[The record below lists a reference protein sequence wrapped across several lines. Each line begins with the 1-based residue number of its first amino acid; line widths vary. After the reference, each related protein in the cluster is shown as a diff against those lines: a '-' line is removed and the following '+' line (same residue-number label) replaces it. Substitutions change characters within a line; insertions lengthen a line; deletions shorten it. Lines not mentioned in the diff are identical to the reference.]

1 MIKEIVKDIEFLK
14 QKSEDFN
21 FKTDNIYLIQ
31 DLLDTAEYHRAN
43 CVGLAAPQIGVHKRA
58 IVVLTNTGF
67 EPMLNPVIFWK
78 DLKSK
83 YNTVEGCLSL
93 DGERETKR
101 FRRIKVKYINKYG
114 DTIIRQF
121 DGYQAQ
127 IIQHEVDH
135 LNGVL
140 I

>member
-1 MIKEIVKDIEFLK
+1 MIKEIVKDIDFLK
-14 QKSEDFN
+14 QKSEDFS
-21 FKTDNIYLIQ
+21 FETDKDLIQ
-31 DLLDTAEYHRAN
+31 DLLDTAEHHGTN
-43 CVGLAAPQIGVHKRA
+43 CVGLAAPQIGTHKRA
-58 IVVLTNTGF
+58 IVVLTNAGF
-67 EPMLNPVIFWK
+67 KPMLNPVIFWK

-83 YNTVEGCLSL
+83 YNAIEGCLSL

-101 FRRIKVKYINKYG
+101 FCRIKVKYTNENGI
-114 DTIIRQF
+114 TIIKQF

-135 LNGVL
+135 LNGIL

>member
-1 MIKEIVKDIEFLK
+1 M
-14 QKSEDFN
+14 S
-21 FKTDNIYLIQ
+21 
-31 DLLDTAEYHRAN
+31 
-43 CVGLAAPQIGVHKRA
+43 
-58 IVVLTNTGF
+58 TGF
-67 EPMLNPVIFWK
+67 KPMLNPVIFWK

-83 YNTVEGCLSL
+83 YNAIEGCLSL

-101 FRRIKVKYINKYG
+101 FRRIKVKYINESCA
-114 DTIIRQF
+114 TIIKQF

-135 LNGVL
+135 LNGIL

>member
-1 MIKEIVKDIEFLK
+1 MIKEIVKDVEFLK

-21 FKTDNIYLIQ
+21 FEIDKDLIQ
-31 DLLDTAEYHRAN
+31 DLLDTANKQKPN

-58 IVVLTNTGF
+58 IVVLINTGF
-67 EPMLNPVIFWK
+67 KPMLNPIIFWK
-78 DLKSK
+78 DLKSR
-83 YNTVEGCLSL
+83 YSTVEGCLSL

-101 FRRIKVKYINKYG
+101 FRRIKVKYTNENG
-114 DTIIRQF
+114 ATIIKQF

-135 LNGVL
+135 LNGIL

>member
-1 MIKEIVKDIEFLK
+1 MIKEIVKDIDFLK

-21 FKTDNIYLIQ
+21 FETDKDLIQ
-31 DLLDTAEYHRAN
+31 DLLDTAEYHSIN
-43 CVGLAAPQIGVHKRA
+43 CAGLAAPQIGIHKRA
-58 IVVLTNTGF
+58 IVILTNAGF
-67 EPMLNPVIFWK
+67 KPMLNPVIFWK

-83 YNTVEGCLSL
+83 YNAVEGCLSL
-93 DGERETKR
+93 DGEREVKR
-101 FRRIKVKYINKYG
+101 FRRIKVKYINENRI
-114 DTIIRQF
+114 TIIKQF

-135 LNGVL
+135 LNGIL

>member
-1 MIKEIVKDIEFLK
+1 MIKEIVKDLDFLS
-14 QKSEDFN
+14 QKSEDFS
-21 FKTDNIYLIQ
+21 FETDKDLIQ
-31 DLLDTAEYHRAN
+31 DLLDTANKHKPN

-58 IVVLTNTGF
+58 IVVLINTGF
-67 EPMLNPVIFWK
+67 KPMLNPIIFWK
-78 DLKSK
+78 DLKSR
-83 YNTVEGCLSL
+83 YSTVEGCLSL

-101 FRRIKVKYINKYG
+101 FRRIKVKYTNENG
-114 DTIIRQF
+114 VTIIKQF

-135 LNGVL
+135 LNGIL

>member
-1 MIKEIVKDIEFLK
+1 MIKEIVKDVEFLK
-14 QKSEDFN
+14 QKSEDFS
-21 FKTDNIYLIQ
+21 FETDKDLIQ
-31 DLLDTAEYHRAN
+31 DLLDTAGHHGTN

-58 IVVLTNTGF
+58 IVILTNAGF
-67 EPMLNPVIFWK
+67 KPMLNPVIFWK

-101 FRRIKVKYINKYG
+101 FRRIKVKYTNENKV
-114 DTIIRQF
+114 TIIKQF

>member
-1 MIKEIVKDIEFLK
+1 MKKEIIKDIEFLK

-21 FKTDNIYLIQ
+21 FETDKDLIR
-31 DLLDTAEYHRAN
+31 DLLDTAEYHHAN

-58 IVVLTNTGF
+58 IVVLMSTGF
-67 EPMLNPVIFWK
+67 RPMLNPVIFWK

-83 YNTVEGCLSL
+83 YSTVEGCLSL

-101 FRRIKVKYINKYG
+101 FRRIKVKYTNENG
-114 DTIIRQF
+114 ATIIKQF

-127 IIQHEVDH
+127 IIQHEIDH
-135 LNGVL
+135 INGVL

>member
-21 FKTDNIYLIQ
+21 FETDKDLIQ
-31 DLLDTAEYHRAN
+31 DLLDTAKHHGAN

-58 IVVLTNTGF
+58 IVVLMNTGF
-67 EPMLNPVIFWK
+67 VPMLNPVIFWK

-101 FRRIKVKYINKYG
+101 FHRIKVKYTNKNG
-114 DTIIRQF
+114 VTMIWPF
-121 DGYQAQ
+121 DGRQAQ

-135 LNGVL
+135 LNGIL

>member
-1 MIKEIVKDIEFLK
+1 MIKEIVKDVEFLK

-21 FKTDNIYLIQ
+21 FETDKDLIQ
-31 DLLDTAEYHRAN
+31 DLLDTAEHHGIN
-43 CVGLAAPQIGVHKRA
+43 CVGLAAPQIGVRKRA
-58 IVVLTNTGF
+58 IVVLTNAGF
-67 EPMLNPVIFWK
+67 KPMLNPVIFWK

-83 YNTVEGCLSL
+83 YNAIEGCLSL

-101 FRRIKVKYINKYG
+101 FRRIKVKYTNENGI
-114 DTIIRQF
+114 TIIKQF

-135 LNGVL
+135 LNGIL

>member
-1 MIKEIVKDIEFLK
+1 MIKEIVKDVEFLK
-14 QKSEDFN
+14 QKSEDFD
-21 FKTDNIYLIQ
+21 FETDKDLIQ
-31 DLLDTAEYHRAN
+31 DLLDTAEHHGVN
-43 CVGLAAPQIGVHKRA
+43 CAGLAAPQIGIHKRA

-67 EPMLNPVIFWK
+67 KLMLNPVIFWK

-83 YNTVEGCLSL
+83 YNAVEGCLSL
-93 DGERETKR
+93 DGEREVKR
-101 FRRIKVKYINKYG
+101 FRRIKVKYTNENGI
-114 DTIIRQF
+114 TIIKQF

-135 LNGVL
+135 LNGIL

>member
-1 MIKEIVKDIEFLK
+1 MIKEIVKDVDFLK

-21 FKTDNIYLIQ
+21 FETDKDLIQ
-31 DLLDTAEYHRAN
+31 DLLDTAEHHGVN
-43 CVGLAAPQIGVHKRA
+43 CAGLAAPQIGIHKRA
-58 IVVLTNTGF
+58 IVVLTNAGF
-67 EPMLNPVIFWK
+67 KPMLNPVIFWK

-83 YNTVEGCLSL
+83 YNAVEGCLSL
-93 DGERETKR
+93 DGEREVKR
-101 FRRIKVKYINKYG
+101 FRRIKVKYTNENKV
-114 DTIIRQF
+114 TIIKQF

-135 LNGVL
+135 LNGIL

>member
-1 MIKEIVKDIEFLK
+1 MIKEIVKDVEFLK

-21 FKTDNIYLIQ
+21 FETDKDLIQ
-31 DLLDTAEYHRAN
+31 DLLDTAEHRGIN
-43 CVGLAAPQIGVHKRA
+43 CVGLAAPQIGIHKRA
-58 IVVLTNTGF
+58 IVVLTNAGF
-67 EPMLNPVIFWK
+67 KPMLNPVIFWK

-83 YNTVEGCLSL
+83 YNAVEGCLSL
-93 DGERETKR
+93 DGEREVKR
-101 FRRIKVKYINKYG
+101 FRRIKVKYTNENKV
-114 DTIIRQF
+114 TIIKQF

-135 LNGVL
+135 LNGIL

>member
-1 MIKEIVKDIEFLK
+1 MIKNIIKDVEFLK

-21 FKTDNIYLIQ
+21 FETDKDLIQ
-31 DLLDTAEYHRAN
+31 DLLDTAKHHGAN

-58 IVVLTNTGF
+58 IVVLMSTGF
-67 EPMLNPVIFWK
+67 RPMLNPVVFWK

-101 FRRIKVKYINKYG
+101 FRRIKVKYTNENG
-114 DTIIRQF
+114 ATIIRQF
-121 DGYQAQ
+121 DGVQAQ

-135 LNGVL
+135 LNGIL

>member
-1 MIKEIVKDIEFLK
+1 MIKEIVKDVEFLK

-21 FKTDNIYLIQ
+21 FATDKDLIQ
-31 DLLDTAEYHRAN
+31 DLLDTAKYHSVK

-58 IVVLTNTGF
+58 IVVLINTGF
-67 EPMLNPVIFWK
+67 RPMLNPVIFWK

-93 DGERETKR
+93 DEERETKR
-101 FRRIKVKYINKYG
+101 FRKIKVKYINENG
-114 DTIIRQF
+114 VTIIKQF

-127 IIQHEVDH
+127 IIQHEIDH
-135 LNGVL
+135 LNGIL

>member
-21 FKTDNIYLIQ
+21 FETDKDLIQ
-31 DLLDTAEYHRAN
+31 DLLDTAKHHSTN

-58 IVVLTNTGF
+58 IVVLMNTGF
-67 EPMLNPVIFWK
+67 RPMLNPVIFWK

-83 YNTVEGCLSL
+83 YSAVEGCLSL
-93 DGERETKR
+93 EGERETKR
-101 FRRIKVKYINKYG
+101 FRRIKVKYTNENG
-114 DTIIRQF
+114 TTIIKQF

-127 IIQHEVDH
+127 IIQHEIDH

>member
-1 MIKEIVKDIEFLK
+1 MIKEIVKDVEFLK
-14 QKSEDFN
+14 QKSEDFS
-21 FKTDNIYLIQ
+21 FETDKDLIQ
-31 DLLDTAEYHRAN
+31 DLLDTAEHHGVN
-43 CVGLAAPQIGVHKRA
+43 CAGLAAPQIGIHKRA
-58 IVVLTNTGF
+58 IVILTNAGF
-67 EPMLNPVIFWK
+67 KPMLNPVIFWK

-101 FRRIKVKYINKYG
+101 FRRIKVKYTNENKV
-114 DTIIRQF
+114 TIIKQF

>member
-1 MIKEIVKDIEFLK
+1 MIKEIVKDVEFLK

-21 FKTDNIYLIQ
+21 FETDKDLIQ
-31 DLLDTAEYHRAN
+31 DLLDTVKHHGTN

-58 IVVLTNTGF
+58 IVVLTSAGF
-67 EPMLNPVIFWK
+67 KPMLNPVIFWK

-83 YNTVEGCLSL
+83 YNAIEGCLSL

-101 FRRIKVKYINKYG
+101 FRRIKVKYTNENGI
-114 DTIIRQF
+114 TIIKQF

-135 LNGVL
+135 LNGIL

>member
-1 MIKEIVKDIEFLK
+1 MIKEIIKDIEFLK
-14 QKSEDFN
+14 QKSEDFS
-21 FKTDNIYLIQ
+21 FETDKDLIQ
-31 DLLDTAEYHRAN
+31 DLLDTAKHHGAN

-58 IVVLTNTGF
+58 IVVLMSTGF
-67 EPMLNPVIFWK
+67 KPMINPVIFWK

-83 YNTVEGCLSL
+83 YNTIEGCLSL

-101 FRRIKVKYINKYG
+101 FRRIKVKYTNENG
-114 DTIIRQF
+114 ATIIKRF

-127 IIQHEVDH
+127 IIQHEIDH
-135 LNGVL
+135 LNGIL